1 MNQQAGE
8 EAAPALI
15 ALRAASCSSC
25 GGQIGVWFPKFRF
38 LPREQRAAEP
48 APRPRRPRRPLRG
61 ATSPPGACE
70 EGRRAAPAQ
79 TPAWAP
85 ASPAGLETP
94 RACTAGSNRLGFEL
108 RRVLSTCSPETSSG
122 AGWSSIETPPPPL
135 PGSSCRVEWA
145 PSGAWPSRSRWHL
158 ATQGRGRR
166 AVSAVQGAFCT
177 VMLHRW
183 GCPGGA
189 AGPPPRPEQTLSL
202 PTPTAGRT
210 VEEAERA

>member
-122 AGWSSIETPPPPL
+122 AGWSSIETPPPPPSWVEL
-135 PGSSCRVEWA
+135 PGRVGPVGGVAKPEQVA
-145 PSGAWPSRSRWHL
+145 PGDPGPRAEGGVSGPGGVLHGDAAPLGVPGRSR
-158 ATQGRGRR
+158 
-166 AVSAVQGAFCT
+166 
-177 VMLHRW
+177 
-183 GCPGGA
+183 
-189 AGPPPRPEQTLSL
+189 GPPSL
-202 PTPTAGRT
+202 P
-210 VEEAERA
+210 